1 MATGSGV
8 AMGWAWWAKSGGPR
22 VQTKFL
28 FNFTVAVK
36 IRTSGYQ
43 TIECFIAT
51 LPNYVYILVLQSY
64 HLL

>member
-1 MATGSGV
+1 VATGSGV
-8 AMGWAWWAKSGGPR
+8 AMGWAWWIKSGAPGAGIPEF
-22 VQTKFL
+22 QTKFL

-51 LPNYVYILVLQSY
+51 LPTYV
-64 HLL
+64 